1 MNHWWHHQFN
11 EIEEKIDR
19 FNDLFLSGKNW
30 KSTTS
35 KDKTTTCLIRLFFSK
50 ISFRKCFTFVCHRCR
65 RCRHLW
71 CLWWDF
77 FSFTLSELNGKN
89 KKKSD
94 SNQISKKIGEKIKN
108 NHLDRFQIF
117 FQSKIKEK
125 NLFRLAKYLFVMTN
139 K

>member
-1 MNHWWHHQFN
+1 M
-11 EIEEKIDR
+11 EK
-19 FNDLFLSGKNW
+19 
-30 KSTTS
+30 T
-35 KDKTTTCLIRLFFSK
+35 
-50 ISFRKCFTFVCHRCR
+50 
-65 RCRHLW
+65 
-71 CLWWDF
+71 
-77 FSFTLSELNGKN
+77 